1 MNVLDKYKA
10 WTEDLIREDL
20 KKRAFNF
27 AVLMENFVGD
37 FNIGSVLRSCNAF
50 GGKEMF
56 YYGNKHYDRRG
67 TVGTHHYT
75 SMVHVPKREN
85 LIELKKKYTFV
96 ALENTVP
103 GAEVLY
109 DFVWPSS
116 PLLVVGEEGTGITN
130 DMLSLCDKFVYIPQ
144 YGSVRSLNAATAA
157 SIAMNDFVSKEVN
170 KEKLPTI

>member
-50 GGKEMF
+50 GGKEMY
-56 YYGNKHYDRRG
+56 YYGSKHWDRRG
-67 TVGTHHYT
+67 SVGTHHYT
-75 SMVHVPKREN
+75 SMVHLSTRES
-85 LIELKKKYTFV
+85 LLALKQQYTFV

-103 GAEVLY
+103 GAESIY
-109 DFVWPSS
+109 DFVWPDN
-116 PLLVVGEEGTGITN
+116 PLIVVGEEGTGITN
-130 DMLSLCDKFVYIPQ
+130 DMLSLCDKFVFIPQ

-157 SIAMNDFVSKEVN
+157 SITMND
-170 KEKLPTI
+170 